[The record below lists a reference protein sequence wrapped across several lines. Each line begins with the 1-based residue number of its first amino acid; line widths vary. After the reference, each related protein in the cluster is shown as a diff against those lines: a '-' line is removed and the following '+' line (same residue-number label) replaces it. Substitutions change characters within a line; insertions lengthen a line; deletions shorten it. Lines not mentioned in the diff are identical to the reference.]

1 VQDKSKALDMQ
12 TCSITLH
19 CKKVWR
25 ALKNKTFSHHNT
37 EIKLH
42 SMRLGGMET
51 HLNIVHD
58 HILVP
63 RPAQSAAI
71 MAQLEEASLLWG
83 F

>member
-1 VQDKSKALDMQ
+1 MQ
-12 TCSITLH
+12 
-19 CKKVWR
+19 
-25 ALKNKTFSHHNT
+25 
-37 EIKLH
+37 
-42 SMRLGGMET
+42 LGEMET

-58 HILVP
+58 NVLVP

>member
-1 VQDKSKALDMQ
+1 MHILTMQ
-12 TCSITLH
+12 QGVACCAILTILTP
-19 CKKVWR
+19 R
-25 ALKNKTFSHHNT
+25 T
-37 EIKLH
+37 EIKLR
-42 SMRLGGMET
+42 SMRLEKMET

-58 HILVP
+58 HVLVP